1 MSSIGFPITTA
12 LSQAQ
17 AAATVSAPP
26 AQTQPAP
33 QTAQSLPEDTVTLSA
48 AAQANAMYQS
58 GQSVSSIASSLGA
71 SASIVDSYLGI
82 ATAIAVPLHAAHAA
96 HAAPAKAAA
105 PAASADASKAT
116 VKG

>member
-1 MSSIGFPITTA
+1 MSSIGFPISTA
-12 LSQAQ
+12 VNEAQ
-17 AAATVSAPP
+17 AATTARTAP

-33 QTAQSLPEDTVTLSA
+33 QAAQNLPEDTVTLSA

-71 SASIVDSYLGI
+71 SASTVDSYLGI
-82 ATAIAVPLHAAHAA
+82 TAAVAVPLHAAHAA
-96 HAAPAKAAA
+96 HAAPPKAAA
-105 PAASADASKAT
+105 PAASADASKVA

>member
-12 LSQAQ
+12 VNEAQ
-17 AAATVSAPP
+17 AATTARTAP
-26 AQTQPAP
+26 AQTQPVP
-33 QTAQSLPEDTVTLSA
+33 QAQSLPEDTVTLSA

-71 SASIVDSYLGI
+71 SASTVDSYLGI
-82 ATAIAVPLHAAHAA
+82 TAAVAVPLHAAHAA

-105 PAASADASKAT
+105 PAASADASKVA